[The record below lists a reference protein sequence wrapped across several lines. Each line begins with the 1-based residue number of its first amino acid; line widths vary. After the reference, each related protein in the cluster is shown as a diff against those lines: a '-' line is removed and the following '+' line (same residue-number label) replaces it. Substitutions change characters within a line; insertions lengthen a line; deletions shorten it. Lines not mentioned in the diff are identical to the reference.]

1 MLRLAQR
8 AGLSSLAPGRSRSC
22 GLVGLP
28 SVGKSTI
35 FNALTQSS
43 LAATGAYP
51 FTTIDAQSAKI
62 AVPDARL
69 EVLAQLGQS
78 ARVVRTE
85 IELTDIAGLIE
96 GASRG
101 AGMGNKF
108 LADIRGVSVIL
119 HVVRCFHDE
128 ATIHVRSEEAH
139 AGGGFALDPAADVA
153 VIETELILADLASV
167 EKRLEAGKR
176 SMDAATAL
184 LADKCRRVLEKGL
197 PARALLTEDAA
208 LREQVDSSRPSA
220 EQKAWQSLQLLT
232 QRPTVFVCNV
242 GEDQLPP
249 ADADPYDPRCYGP
262 EARKVADLAAQRSC
276 GVVVICASLEA
287 EAAALES
294 EAEKKEFLQSCGVRA
309 PGLAWV
315 TAEATRALGLIQYF
329 TVGPMEARAWT
340 IRRGDS
346 AREAAGRI
354 HSDIADGFIRADTT
368 SFDDFVACGGAD
380 AARAAGKTRSEGAEY
395 IVQDGDVMLFRHK

>member
-1 MLRLAQR
+1 MSSMV
-8 AGLSSLAPGRSRSC
+8 AGRSC

-43 LAATGAYP
+43 MAATGAYP

-62 AVPDARL
+62 AVPEARL
-69 EVLAQLGQS
+69 EVLAKLGGS
-78 ARVVRTE
+78 ARVVPIE

-96 GASRG
+96 GASKG

-119 HVVRCFHDE
+119 HVVRCFHDAE
-128 ATIHVRSEEAH
+128 TIHVRSEEAH
-139 AGGGFALDPAADVA
+139 ASGGFALDPPADVA

-167 EKRLEAGKR
+167 EKRLAGNKR
-176 SMDAATAL
+176 SMEPAL
-184 LADKCRRVLEKGL
+184 AELAGRVRVLLEQGL
-197 PARALLTEDAA
+197 PARALLSQDGA
-208 LREQVDSSRPSA
+208 LRELVESARPSA
-220 EQKAWQSLQLLT
+220 EQRAWQGLQLLT
-232 QRPTVFVCNV
+232 QRPAIFVCNV
-242 GEDQLPP
+242 GEDQLP
-249 ADADPYDPRCYGP
+249 AEGLDPYDARSYGP
-262 EARKVADLAAQRSC
+262 EAAKVASLAAERSC
-276 GVVVICASLEA
+276 GTVVICARLEA

-294 EAEKKEFLQSCGVRA
+294 EAEKREFLLSCGVRA

-315 TAEATRALGLIQYF
+315 TAEATRALGLIQFF

-346 AREAAGRI
+346 ARDAAGRI
-354 HSDIADGFIRADTT
+354 HSDIATGFIRADTT
-368 SFDDFVACGGAD
+368 SYADFVACGGAD
-380 AARAAGKTRSEGAEY
+380 AARAAGKTRSEGSDY